1 MGGMDRT
8 PAVPRAGA
16 GGPVSVFDRVRAL
29 LGREAVLAPAD
40 EPGRPPRVAPD
51 SVDAVALVLGTA
63 YEEGWRVR
71 VEGAGTWMPDDAPAD
86 VVLTTRRL
94 DRIAAV
100 AAEDLTATADAGVR
114 LDALRERLAE
124 RGAWIGLDAPGH
136 AARTLGSVIATASAG
151 PLRQGF
157 GPVRD
162 HLLGLTAVTG
172 DGRVVTSGGRVMK
185 NVAGYDLTKLHAGGF
200 GAFGVVVAAHLRL
213 RALPR
218 VDATFVL
225 EAGRDAL
232 MSVVDDVRAAALQPA
247 ALELISPALADRPV
261 WVLAVR
267 LAGAAELVAADE
279 AALRAA
285 TGGRM
290 TALAPEAAAPF
301 WRRSAEGIAA
311 PPVTLRVGGL
321 PSGIDTVI
329 DLLQHQL
336 DDTSISASPEC
347 GAVRWAGDAPADRL
361 RHVRRALAALEAP
374 LTLERA
380 PWPLR
385 RVVGH
390 FGAYREGV
398 GPLVDSLRRAFD
410 PGGRLVTAVSGAAGD
425 G

>member
-1 MGGMDRT
+1 M
-8 PAVPRAGA
+8 
-16 GGPVSVFDRVRAL
+16 SVLDRVRAL
-29 LGREAVLAPAD
+29 LGREALLDVAG
-40 EPGRPPRVAPD
+40 EPDRPPCVAPD

-71 VEGAGTWMPDDAPAD
+71 VEGAGTWMSGDAPAD
-86 VVLTTRRL
+86 LVLTTRRL
-94 DRIAAV
+94 DRVAAI
-100 AAEDLTATADAGVR
+100 AAEDLTATADGGVP

-124 RGAWIGLDAPGH
+124 RGAWIALDPPGH
-136 AARTLGSVIATASAG
+136 GARTLGSVIATGTAG

-172 DGRVVTSGGRVMK
+172 DGRVVRSGGRVMK

-200 GAFGVVVAAHLRL
+200 GAFGVVVSAHLRL
-213 RALPR
+213 RVLPR
-218 VDATFVL
+218 ADATFVL
-225 EAGRDAL
+225 EAARDAL
-232 MSVVDDVRAAALQPA
+232 MSVLDDVRATGLQPA
-247 ALELISPALADRPV
+247 AAELISPALARSSGG
-261 WVLAVR
+261 WILAIR
-267 LAGAAELVAADE
+267 LAGAAELVGAEE
-279 AALRAA
+279 ATLRAA

-290 TALAPEAAAPF
+290 SALDPAAAGPF
-301 WRRSAEGIAA
+301 WRRIAEGIAA

-321 PSGIDTVI
+321 PSGIDAVV

-336 DDTSISASPEC
+336 DDTWVSASAEC

-385 RVVGH
+385 RIVGH

-398 GPLVDSLRRAFD
+398 GPLVESLRRAFD

-425 G
+425 T